1 MATFQLD
8 IVTPEKTIYSG
19 EVEQIQ
25 APGVDGGFGVLS
37 HHQPMLAALAIGQVA
52 FTQADG
58 IDQKM
63 AISGGFANVSRD
75 GMTVLAETAE
85 MAEEIDIAR
94 ARAAFARARQRLD
107 NRDDED
113 VDMDRAQAALS
124 RAFWRLRVCGA
135 E

>member
-19 EVEQIQ
+19 DVEQVQ

-37 HHQPMLAALAIGQVA
+37 RHQPLLSALAIGQVA

-58 IDQKM
+58 VVHKL
-63 AISGGFANVSRD
+63 AIGGGFANVSRD

-85 MAEEIDIAR
+85 MAEEIDIER
-94 ARAAFARARQRLD
+94 ARAARDRARNRLSGRGD
-107 NRDDED
+107 IDF
-113 VDMDRAQAALS
+113 DRAQAALS
-124 RAFWRLRVCGA
+124 RAIWRLRVCGA
-135 E
+135 D